1 MLNLNLKDPKFEL
14 EQLYNISLKGKSRK
28 LSSNKFLKENI
39 RRILK
44 EVSEYFVDNPNNF
57 TILCNLLDLD
67 GDGIN
72 LRLIDY
78 YCHKYKKE
86 WYISLCIKYHVSY
99 CYASILTCFTIIE
112 PLIGCITTFSRSIH
126 NII

>member
-1 MLNLNLKDPKFEL
+1 MTHGLRAKELFARLASRWLSEDPKFEL

-67 GDGIN
+67 GDGKSD
-72 LRLIDY
+72 LKIDIVT
-78 YCHKYKKE
+78 KEVYKV
-86 WYISLCIKYHVSY
+86 W
-99 CYASILTCFTIIE
+99 IE
-112 PLIGCITTFSRSIH
+112 SMD
-126 NII
+126 